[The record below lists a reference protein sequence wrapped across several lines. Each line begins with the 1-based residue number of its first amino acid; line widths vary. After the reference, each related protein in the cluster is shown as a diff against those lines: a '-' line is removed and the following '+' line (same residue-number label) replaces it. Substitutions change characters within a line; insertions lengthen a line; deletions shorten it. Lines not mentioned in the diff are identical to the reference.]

1 MPMLDQSPLRV
12 NVGPRSADSFG
23 PQFLY
28 GQQGPTACKTE
39 GSVTSSFLLHPL
51 LVAGVMAAD
60 PVEGVLCLI
69 LPLSNN
75 CFGGIGFLRMSNAG
89 LVRFSNN
96 LSTLELP
103 GRISNG
109 DSGKGCWDMCKL
121 FEELLICCGDAYH
134 PAFLL
139 AMILFGGHQC
149 ATTELQKGEYSTK
162 LLCLSISAASSAFL
176 VDSLVI
182 SVNPASPML

>member
-1 MPMLDQSPLRV
+1 M
-12 NVGPRSADSFG
+12 
-23 PQFLY
+23 
-28 GQQGPTACKTE
+28 
-39 GSVTSSFLLHPL
+39 TSSFLLHPL

-109 DSGKGCWDMCKL
+109 DSGKGCWDICKL